1 MFYKRT
7 RRAVTETSCRET
19 RTARSI
25 AEPQLNI
32 ATNGHA
38 IHIGVIAF
46 SWLFYAALPAHKC
59 YATLCACACDP
70 AAAILPSKLSTPP
83 PPPTALSK
91 PTFPRSND
99 LYAPN
104 ETSTS
109 IDKSR
114 QLSLFSQ
121 QARHSPSPSSA
132 SARTLRRTPNLES
145 LSQANSLQRR
155 THIEAV
161 SVGITPSPSPS
172 LSSDTSPPHVRFAE
186 AQKHQAAPQEAA
198 GLPNEQES
206 YAVRSKDFKAPD
218 EKLQPHNA
226 VRINRHRAAAILY
239 TLEEALRHPTA
250 FTPVWEEENASMSDL
265 PVGGASAYAGNGRPN
280 NGSMRPS
287 VPQPTGSPGGLRG
300 PKQIMIE
307 RQAREEKKRAAAEAE
322 LQRQRQEEEQRVL
335 EERRISDER
344 RATAA
349 GGGGGARGSG
359 GGGGQRIS
367 DNSQRSNRTSGGRV
381 VSGDQGNRAGDASL
395 QGRGTGGTALGGG
408 DPAAARRAA
417 RAAAQSGGAPPA
429 SQDPAAQPEQRAPL
443 AEPAV
448 DPLDSVA
455 QGKRNTGSTFPH
467 AFERWETLSAHW
479 EGLTSYWIR
488 RLEENTIEIQ
498 RDPISSQLSRQVTD
512 LSAAGANLFH
522 AVVELQRLRASS
534 ERKFQRWF
542 FDTRAEQEKM
552 AERQGMLDSLLQ
564 SERQGR
570 AAAIQAAVQKE
581 SEKNNS
587 EKLVNELKRELQ
599 ISKEEARRAWEELG
613 RREQEE
619 RERTASLRDGQPTLV
634 GGVQVVPMMQ
644 GAPSRHTSN
653 AQRERPATREGPYPG
668 GPTAASM
675 GGQQDPEEL
684 YSQSVRARQTDPF
697 VESRSAAPAT
707 SGGTASTRQQ
717 TSSSASA
724 TTSRPHPPSSNS
736 TPTDAHA
743 PAIQQIYQQQTGG
756 TILHPADSSD
766 IGTLSEEEYEIDP
779 QGQFRRDA
787 RGNKIPYQRP
797 LSDADSEDERVV
809 EARAREQA
817 HLAQYGRIPTTS
829 GDYPPRTSA
838 AAAMEPVDYSGQS
851 YGSESGWDRH
861 QHPTRLSDVL
871 EEDERS
877 RTSASQVAFD
887 QEAALGEL
895 YQKERTTL
903 RARSAAS
910 NLGGVQGARRAFSK
924 TAMRPARTVEEAKS
938 RYKSGPFSWKAGVIF
953 LASGAS
959 LIFYFRYEKARMERA
974 RIAEAAKGVG
984 RPKVGG
990 PFTLVDHDGKP
1001 YTEENLRGK
1010 YSLVYFG
1017 FTHCP
1022 DICPEELDKMA
1033 SMIDLVE
1040 AKQPGTMVPVFITCD
1055 PARDTPAVVKEYLAE
1070 FHPRLVGLTGTW
1082 DQVKDVCKKYRVYF
1096 STPQGVKPGQDYL
1109 VDHSIYFYLMDP
1121 EGDFVEAIGRQH
1133 SPTDAARIIL
1143 DHIGDYRGK
1152 IDRA

>member
-1 MFYKRT
+1 M
-7 RRAVTETSCRET
+7 
-19 RTARSI
+19 
-25 AEPQLNI
+25 
-32 ATNGHA
+32 
-38 IHIGVIAF
+38 
-46 SWLFYAALPAHKC
+46 
-59 YATLCACACDP
+59 
-70 AAAILPSKLSTPP
+70 PSKLFTPP

-114 QLSLFSQ
+114 QLSSFSQ
-121 QARHSPSPSSA
+121 ARYSPSISSV

-145 LSQANSLQRR
+145 LSQANSQQRR

-161 SVGITPSPSPS
+161 LVGITPSPSPS
-172 LSSDTSPPHVRFAE
+172 LTSDPSPPHVRFAE
-186 AQKHQAAPQEAA
+186 SQPYQATPQEAA
-198 GLPNEQES
+198 GLPEEQEPYS
-206 YAVRSKDFKAPD
+206 VRSKGFQGPD
-218 EKLQPHNA
+218 KNLRPHRA
-226 VRINRHRAAAILY
+226 VRVDKHTAAAILY
-239 TLEEALRHPTA
+239 TLEEALRHPRD

-265 PVGGASAYAGNGRPN
+265 PVGGASAYAGNGRN

-344 RATAA
+344 KATAA

-381 VSGDQGNRAGDASL
+381 VSGDQGNRPGDGSL

-417 RAAAQSGGAPPA
+417 RAAAQAGAAPQTAP
-429 SQDPAAQPEQRAPL
+429 DPAPQPEQRAPV

-448 DPLDSVA
+448 DPLDPVA

-488 RLEENTIEIQ
+488 RLEENTAEIQ

-570 AAAIQAAVQKE
+570 TAAIQAAVQKE

-587 EKLVNELKRELQ
+587 DKLINELKRELQ

-653 AQRERPATREGPYPG
+653 AQRDRPATREGPYPG

-675 GGQQDPEEL
+675 GGQQDPEEH
-684 YSQSVRARQTDPF
+684 YNQGARARQNDPF
-697 VESRSAAPAT
+697 VESRSTAPAT
-707 SGGTASTRQQ
+707 SGGAASNRQQ
-717 TSSSASA
+717 TSSSASGA
-724 TTSRPHPPSSNS
+724 TSRPHPPSSTS
-736 TPTDAHA
+736 TPPDAHA
-743 PAIQQIYQQQTGG
+743 PATQQTSGGFYQQQQGAA
-756 TILHPADSSD
+756 IHPGDIGSD
-766 IGTLSEEEYEIDP
+766 MGTLSEEEYEIDP

-787 RGNKIPYQRP
+787 RGNKIPYARP
-797 LSDADSEDERVV
+797 LSEGESDDEGMV
-809 EARAREQA
+809 EARQHA
-817 HLAQYGRIPTTS
+817 HLQQYGNIPTTN

-838 AAAMEPVDYSGQS
+838 AAAMEPVDYSGQA
-851 YGSESGWDRH
+851 YGSGSGWDRH

-877 RTSASQVAFD
+877 RTSASQVS
-887 QEAALGEL
+887 
-895 YQKERTTL
+895 
-903 RARSAAS
+903 RS
-910 NLGGVQGARRAFSK
+910 
-924 TAMRPARTVEEAKS
+924 
-938 RYKSGPFSWKAGVIF
+938 
-953 LASGAS
+953 
-959 LIFYFRYEKARMERA
+959 
-974 RIAEAAKGVG
+974 
-984 RPKVGG
+984 
-990 PFTLVDHDGKP
+990 
-1001 YTEENLRGK
+1001 
-1010 YSLVYFG
+1010 
-1017 FTHCP
+1017 
-1022 DICPEELDKMA
+1022 
-1033 SMIDLVE
+1033 
-1040 AKQPGTMVPVFITCD
+1040 
-1055 PARDTPAVVKEYLAE
+1055 RD
-1070 FHPRLVGLTGTW
+1070 
-1082 DQVKDVCKKYRVYF
+1082 
-1096 STPQGVKPGQDYL
+1096 
-1109 VDHSIYFYLMDP
+1109 
-1121 EGDFVEAIGRQH
+1121 
-1133 SPTDAARIIL
+1133 
-1143 DHIGDYRGK
+1143 
-1152 IDRA
+1152 

>member
-1 MFYKRT
+1 
-7 RRAVTETSCRET
+7 
-19 RTARSI
+19 
-25 AEPQLNI
+25 
-32 ATNGHA
+32 
-38 IHIGVIAF
+38 
-46 SWLFYAALPAHKC
+46 
-59 YATLCACACDP
+59 
-70 AAAILPSKLSTPP
+70 
-83 PPPTALSK
+83 
-91 PTFPRSND
+91 
-99 LYAPN
+99 
-104 ETSTS
+104 
-109 IDKSR
+109 
-114 QLSLFSQ
+114 
-121 QARHSPSPSSA
+121 
-132 SARTLRRTPNLES
+132 
-145 LSQANSLQRR
+145 
-155 THIEAV
+155 
-161 SVGITPSPSPS
+161 
-172 LSSDTSPPHVRFAE
+172 
-186 AQKHQAAPQEAA
+186 
-198 GLPNEQES
+198 
-206 YAVRSKDFKAPD
+206 
-218 EKLQPHNA
+218 
-226 VRINRHRAAAILY
+226 
-239 TLEEALRHPTA
+239 
-250 FTPVWEEENASMSDL
+250 MSDL
-265 PVGGASAYAGNGRPN
+265 PVGGALAYAGNGRTN
-280 NGSMRPS
+280 NGSMRPN

-322 LQRQRQEEEQRVL
+322 LQRQRHEEEQRVL

-417 RAAAQSGGAPPA
+417 RAAAQSGAAPQAVP
-429 SQDPAAQPEQRAPL
+429 DPAAQPEQRAPL

-448 DPLDSVA
+448 DPLDPVA

-488 RLEENTIEIQ
+488 RLEENTAEIQ

-552 AERQGMLDSLLQ
+552 AERQGMLDTLLQ

-587 EKLVNELKRELQ
+587 EKLINELKRELQ

-644 GAPSRHTSN
+644 GAPSRHTSTT
-653 AQRERPATREGPYPG
+653 QRDRPATREGPYPG
-668 GPTAASM
+668 GPTAGSM

-684 YSQSVRARQTDPF
+684 YNQSVRARQTDPF

-707 SGGTASTRQQ
+707 SGGAASSRQQ
-717 TSSSASA
+717 TS
-724 TTSRPHPPSSNS
+724 N
-736 TPTDAHA
+736 AHA
-743 PAIQQIYQQQTGG
+743 PPPQQSSGGFYQQQPGAT
-756 TILHPADSSD
+756 LHPGDVGSD
-766 IGTLSEEEYEIDP
+766 LGTLSEEEYEIDP

-797 LSDADSEDERVV
+797 LSDGESDDERVN

-817 HLAQYGRIPTTS
+817 HSQQYGRIPTTS

-838 AAAMEPVDYSGQS
+838 AAAMEPVDYSGQA
-851 YGSESGWDRH
+851 YGSGSGWDRH

-877 RTSASQVAFD
+877 RTSASQ
-887 QEAALGEL
+887 
-895 YQKERTTL
+895 
-903 RARSAAS
+903 
-910 NLGGVQGARRAFSK
+910 
-924 TAMRPARTVEEAKS
+924 
-938 RYKSGPFSWKAGVIF
+938 
-953 LASGAS
+953 
-959 LIFYFRYEKARMERA
+959 
-974 RIAEAAKGVG
+974 
-984 RPKVGG
+984 
-990 PFTLVDHDGKP
+990 
-1001 YTEENLRGK
+1001 
-1010 YSLVYFG
+1010 
-1017 FTHCP
+1017 
-1022 DICPEELDKMA
+1022 
-1033 SMIDLVE
+1033 
-1040 AKQPGTMVPVFITCD
+1040 
-1055 PARDTPAVVKEYLAE
+1055 
-1070 FHPRLVGLTGTW
+1070 
-1082 DQVKDVCKKYRVYF
+1082 
-1096 STPQGVKPGQDYL
+1096 
-1109 VDHSIYFYLMDP
+1109 
-1121 EGDFVEAIGRQH
+1121 
-1133 SPTDAARIIL
+1133 
-1143 DHIGDYRGK
+1143 
-1152 IDRA
+1152 

>member
-1 MFYKRT
+1 MNGYPGLLGPTLATDGSAHRK
-7 RRAVTETSCRET
+7 S
-19 RTARSI
+19 
-25 AEPQLNI
+25 QLSL
-32 ATNGHA
+32 TTDGHA
-38 IHIGVIAF
+38 LRISPIAF
-46 SWLFYAALPAHKC
+46 SRSCCIAPPALKC
-59 YATLCACACDP
+59 YAT

-114 QLSLFSQ
+114 QLSSFSQ
-121 QARHSPSPSSA
+121 QARYSLSISSV

-145 LSQANSLQRR
+145 LSQANSVQRR

-172 LSSDTSPPHVRFAE
+172 VSSDSSPPHVRFAE
-186 AQKHQAAPQEAA
+186 AQPHQAAPQEAA
-198 GLPNEQES
+198 RLPDEQEP
-206 YAVRSKDFKAPD
+206 YPVRSKDVQD
-218 EKLQPHNA
+218 RSPHRA
-226 VRINRHRAAAILY
+226 VRVNRHTAAAILY

-250 FTPVWEEENASMSDL
+250 FTPVWEEENASMSEL
-265 PVGGASAYAGNGRPN
+265 PVGGASAYAGNGRGN
-280 NGSMRPS
+280 NGSMRPN

-344 RATAA
+344 KATAG
-349 GGGGGARGSG
+349 GGGGGARGSGAG

-417 RAAAQSGGAPPA
+417 RAAAQAGPVPQAGPE
-429 SQDPAAQPEQRAPL
+429 PAAQPEQRAPL

-448 DPLDSVA
+448 DPLDPVA

-488 RLEENTIEIQ
+488 RLEENTNEIQ

-552 AERQGMLDSLLQ
+552 AERQGMLDTLLQ
-564 SERQGR
+564 SERQER
-570 AAAIQAAVQKE
+570 SAAIQAAVQKE

-587 EKLVNELKRELQ
+587 EKLINELKRELQ

-644 GAPSRHTSN
+644 GGPSRHTST
-653 AQRERPATREGPYPG
+653 AQRDRPATREGPYPG
-668 GPTAASM
+668 GPTAANM
-675 GGQQDPEEL
+675 GGQQDPEDP
-684 YSQSVRARQTDPF
+684 YNQSGRARQTDPF

-707 SGGTASTRQQ
+707 SGGAASSRQQ
-717 TSSSASA
+717 TSSSASG

-736 TPTDAHA
+736 TPPDAHA
-743 PAIQQIYQQQTGG
+743 PATQQTSGGFYQQQPGATL
-756 TILHPADSSD
+756 LHPGDVGSD
-766 IGTLSEEEYEIDP
+766 LGTLSEEEYEIDP

-797 LSDADSEDERVV
+797 LSEGESDDERVV

-817 HLAQYGRIPTTS
+817 HLQQYGRIPTTS

-838 AAAMEPVDYSGQS
+838 AAALEPVDYSGQA
-851 YGSESGWDRH
+851 YGSGSGWDRH

-877 RTSASQVAFD
+877 RTSASQVS
-887 QEAALGEL
+887 
-895 YQKERTTL
+895 
-903 RARSAAS
+903 RS
-910 NLGGVQGARRAFSK
+910 
-924 TAMRPARTVEEAKS
+924 
-938 RYKSGPFSWKAGVIF
+938 
-953 LASGAS
+953 
-959 LIFYFRYEKARMERA
+959 
-974 RIAEAAKGVG
+974 
-984 RPKVGG
+984 
-990 PFTLVDHDGKP
+990 
-1001 YTEENLRGK
+1001 
-1010 YSLVYFG
+1010 
-1017 FTHCP
+1017 
-1022 DICPEELDKMA
+1022 
-1033 SMIDLVE
+1033 
-1040 AKQPGTMVPVFITCD
+1040 
-1055 PARDTPAVVKEYLAE
+1055 RD
-1070 FHPRLVGLTGTW
+1070 
-1082 DQVKDVCKKYRVYF
+1082 
-1096 STPQGVKPGQDYL
+1096 
-1109 VDHSIYFYLMDP
+1109 
-1121 EGDFVEAIGRQH
+1121 
-1133 SPTDAARIIL
+1133 
-1143 DHIGDYRGK
+1143 
-1152 IDRA
+1152 

>member
-1 MFYKRT
+1 M
-7 RRAVTETSCRET
+7 
-19 RTARSI
+19 
-25 AEPQLNI
+25 
-32 ATNGHA
+32 
-38 IHIGVIAF
+38 
-46 SWLFYAALPAHKC
+46 
-59 YATLCACACDP
+59 
-70 AAAILPSKLSTPP
+70 
-83 PPPTALSK
+83 
-91 PTFPRSND
+91 
-99 LYAPN
+99 
-104 ETSTS
+104 
-109 IDKSR
+109 
-114 QLSLFSQ
+114 
-121 QARHSPSPSSA
+121 
-132 SARTLRRTPNLES
+132 
-145 LSQANSLQRR
+145 
-155 THIEAV
+155 
-161 SVGITPSPSPS
+161 
-172 LSSDTSPPHVRFAE
+172 RFAE
-186 AQKHQAAPQEAA
+186 SQPYQATPQESA
-198 GLPNEQES
+198 GLPESQEP
-206 YAVRSKDFKAPD
+206 YALRSKDYQGPG
-218 EKLQPHNA
+218 EKLRPHRA
-226 VRINRHRAAAILY
+226 VRVNKHTAEAILY
-239 TLEEALRHPTA
+239 TLEEALRHPTD

-265 PVGGASAYAGNGRPN
+265 PVGDAPAYAGNGRTN

-344 RATAA
+344 KATAA

-417 RAAAQSGGAPPA
+417 RAAAQGGAAPQAGP
-429 SQDPAAQPEQRAPL
+429 DPAPQPEQRAPL

-448 DPLDSVA
+448 DPLDAVA

-488 RLEENTIEIQ
+488 RLEENTSEIQ

-552 AERQGMLDSLLQ
+552 AERQGMLDTLLQ

-587 EKLVNELKRELQ
+587 EKLINELKRELQ

-653 AQRERPATREGPYPG
+653 AQRDRPATREGPYPG

-675 GGQQDPEEL
+675 GGQQDPEDL
-684 YSQSVRARQTDPF
+684 YNQSGRARQTDPF

-707 SGGTASTRQQ
+707 SGGAASSRQQ
-717 TSSSASA
+717 TSSSASG
-724 TTSRPHPPSSNS
+724 TTSRQHPPSSTS
-736 TPTDAHA
+736 TPPDAHA
-743 PAIQQIYQQQTGG
+743 PATQQTSGGFYQQQQGAT
-756 TILHPADSSD
+756 LHPGDVGSD
-766 IGTLSEEEYEIDP
+766 LGTLSEEEYEIDP

-797 LSDADSEDERVV
+797 LSEAESDDERMV
-809 EARAREQA
+809 EARAREHA
-817 HLAQYGRIPTTS
+817 HLQQYGVIPTTS

-838 AAAMEPVDYSGQS
+838 AAALEPVDYSGQA
-851 YGSESGWDRH
+851 YGSGSGWDRH

-877 RTSASQVAFD
+877 RTSASQVS
-887 QEAALGEL
+887 
-895 YQKERTTL
+895 
-903 RARSAAS
+903 RS
-910 NLGGVQGARRAFSK
+910 
-924 TAMRPARTVEEAKS
+924 
-938 RYKSGPFSWKAGVIF
+938 
-953 LASGAS
+953 
-959 LIFYFRYEKARMERA
+959 
-974 RIAEAAKGVG
+974 
-984 RPKVGG
+984 
-990 PFTLVDHDGKP
+990 
-1001 YTEENLRGK
+1001 
-1010 YSLVYFG
+1010 
-1017 FTHCP
+1017 
-1022 DICPEELDKMA
+1022 
-1033 SMIDLVE
+1033 
-1040 AKQPGTMVPVFITCD
+1040 
-1055 PARDTPAVVKEYLAE
+1055 RD
-1070 FHPRLVGLTGTW
+1070 
-1082 DQVKDVCKKYRVYF
+1082 
-1096 STPQGVKPGQDYL
+1096 
-1109 VDHSIYFYLMDP
+1109 
-1121 EGDFVEAIGRQH
+1121 
-1133 SPTDAARIIL
+1133 
-1143 DHIGDYRGK
+1143 
-1152 IDRA
+1152 

>member
-1 MFYKRT
+1 MRKENDLTSKRT
-7 RRAVTETSCRET
+7 NIWRRSNRRALSKHFQPQGG
-19 RTARSI
+19 SI
-25 AEPQLNI
+25 FWNPERAD
-32 ATNGHA
+32 
-38 IHIGVIAF
+38 
-46 SWLFYAALPAHKC
+46 S
-59 YATLCACACDP
+59 

-114 QLSLFSQ
+114 QLSSFSQ
-121 QARHSPSPSSA
+121 ARYSPSISSV

-172 LSSDTSPPHVRFAE
+172 LVLEPSPPHVRFAE
-186 AQKHQAAPQEAA
+186 SQPYQAASQEVA
-198 GLPNEQES
+198 GLPEKQEP
-206 YAVRSKDFKAPD
+206 YTVRSKDFQGPD
-218 EKLQPHNA
+218 EKLQPHRA
-226 VRINRHRAAAILY
+226 VRVNKHTAAAILY
-239 TLEEALRHPTA
+239 TLEEALRHPTD

-265 PVGGASAYAGNGRPN
+265 PVGGAAYAG

-344 RATAA
+344 KATAA

-417 RAAAQSGGAPPA
+417 RVAAQGGAAPQAGP
-429 SQDPAAQPEQRAPL
+429 DPATQPEQRAPL

-448 DPLDSVA
+448 DPLDAAA

-488 RLEENTIEIQ
+488 RLEENTNEIQ

-552 AERQGMLDSLLQ
+552 AERQGMLDTLLQ

-587 EKLVNELKRELQ
+587 EKLINELKRELQ

-644 GAPSRHTSN
+644 GAPSRHTST
-653 AQRERPATREGPYPG
+653 AQRDRPATREGPYPG
-668 GPTAASM
+668 GPTSASM
-675 GGQQDPEEL
+675 GGQDQEEL
-684 YSQSVRARQTDPF
+684 YNQSSRARQPDPF
-697 VESRSAAPAT
+697 VDSRSAAPAT
-707 SGGTASTRQQ
+707 SGGAASSRQQ
-717 TSSSASA
+717 TSSSASG
-724 TTSRPHPPSSNS
+724 TTSRPHPPSSTS
-736 TPTDAHA
+736 TPPNAHA
-743 PAIQQIYQQQTGG
+743 PATQQTSGGFYQQQQGAT
-756 TILHPADSSD
+756 LHPGDVGSD
-766 IGTLSEEEYEIDP
+766 LGTLSEEEYEIDP

-797 LSDADSEDERVV
+797 LSEAESDDERMA
-809 EARAREQA
+809 EARAREHA
-817 HLAQYGRIPTTS
+817 HLQQYGVIPTTS

-838 AAAMEPVDYSGQS
+838 AAALEPVDYSGQA
-851 YGSESGWDRH
+851 YGSGSGWDRH

-877 RTSASQVAFD
+877 RTSASQVS
-887 QEAALGEL
+887 
-895 YQKERTTL
+895 
-903 RARSAAS
+903 RS
-910 NLGGVQGARRAFSK
+910 
-924 TAMRPARTVEEAKS
+924 
-938 RYKSGPFSWKAGVIF
+938 
-953 LASGAS
+953 
-959 LIFYFRYEKARMERA
+959 
-974 RIAEAAKGVG
+974 
-984 RPKVGG
+984 
-990 PFTLVDHDGKP
+990 
-1001 YTEENLRGK
+1001 
-1010 YSLVYFG
+1010 
-1017 FTHCP
+1017 
-1022 DICPEELDKMA
+1022 
-1033 SMIDLVE
+1033 
-1040 AKQPGTMVPVFITCD
+1040 
-1055 PARDTPAVVKEYLAE
+1055 RD
-1070 FHPRLVGLTGTW
+1070 
-1082 DQVKDVCKKYRVYF
+1082 
-1096 STPQGVKPGQDYL
+1096 
-1109 VDHSIYFYLMDP
+1109 
-1121 EGDFVEAIGRQH
+1121 
-1133 SPTDAARIIL
+1133 
-1143 DHIGDYRGK
+1143 
-1152 IDRA
+1152 